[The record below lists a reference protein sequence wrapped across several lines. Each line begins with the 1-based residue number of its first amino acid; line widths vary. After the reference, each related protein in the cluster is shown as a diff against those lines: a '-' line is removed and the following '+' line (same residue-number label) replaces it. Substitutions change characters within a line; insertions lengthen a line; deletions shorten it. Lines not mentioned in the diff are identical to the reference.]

1 MWPLGAYGTSYLHFI
16 LKFPLNFFP
25 ILVLWATVG
34 GSFFGQNSAAKACS
48 EDAAFTY
55 AATISTALLQ
65 GDTIKDSLE

>member
-1 MWPLGAYGTSYLHFI
+1 LDGPA
-16 LKFPLNFFP
+16 
-25 ILVLWATVG
+25 
-34 GSFFGQNSAAKACS
+34 